1 MKIHLKKSEIILFI
15 MDFLRSEHLDK
26 TLVDL
31 ETETGV
37 NLYNYTKEIFFLRQ
51 LILEGQWSD
60 AEEFLKPIKD
70 HPNFEYNSAIFEIR
84 KQKFLEM
91 VELEVSDML

>member
-1 MKIHLKKSEIILFI
+1 MKLHLKKSEIVLLI
-15 MDFLRSEHLDK
+15 MDFLKSEHLDK

-31 ETETGV
+31 EIETGL

-60 AEEFLKPIKD
+60 AEEFLKPLKE
-70 HPNFEYNSAIFEIR
+70 HPNFEYNSSIFEIR
-84 KQKFLEM
+84 KQKFLEL
-91 VELEVSDML
+91 VELEVNFY